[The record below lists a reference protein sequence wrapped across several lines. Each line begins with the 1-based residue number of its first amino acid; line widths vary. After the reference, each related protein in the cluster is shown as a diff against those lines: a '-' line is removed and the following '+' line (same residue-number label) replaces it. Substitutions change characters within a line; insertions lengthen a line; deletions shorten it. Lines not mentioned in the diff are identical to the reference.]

1 MQAKDNELIVWG
13 SRTPRTF
20 RAYWAL
26 EEFELVYR
34 CVPIRPR
41 TPAMEDSAF
50 LSVSPG
56 KKIPALQDGSL
67 NLAESG
73 AIVFHVFEKH
83 APGRPSGIEFAEI
96 MQWSFFALMELDAT
110 SLYIVR
116 RHQGLPEIYGEAP
129 TAVNSSIEYFER
141 QISVVDQAL
150 SDAREYI
157 VGTALSPADIF
168 IVSCCDWAIAY
179 DLKLPANVSRYHSRL
194 KELTSYQRAYKRN
207 YG

>member
-1 MQAKDNELIVWG
+1 MQTKDNELIVWG
-13 SRTPRTF
+13 TGTPRTF
-20 RAYWAL
+20 RVYWAL
-26 EEFELVYR
+26 EELDFAYQ

-41 TPAMEDSAF
+41 TPAMEDPAF

-56 KKIPALQDGSL
+56 KKIPAFQDGPL
-67 NLAESG
+67 NLVESG
-73 AIVFHVFEKH
+73 AIVLHLFEKH
-83 APGRPSGIEFAEI
+83 AARRPSGIEFAEI

-110 SLYIVR
+110 ALYIVR
-116 RHQGLPEIYGEAP
+116 RHQGLPEVYGEAP
-129 TAVNSSIEYFER
+129 TAVKSSIEYFDR
-141 QISVVDQAL
+141 QINVIDQTL

-179 DLKLPANVSRYHSRL
+179 DLKLPPNVYRYHSRL
-194 KELTSYQRAYKRN
+194 KELASYQRAYKRN